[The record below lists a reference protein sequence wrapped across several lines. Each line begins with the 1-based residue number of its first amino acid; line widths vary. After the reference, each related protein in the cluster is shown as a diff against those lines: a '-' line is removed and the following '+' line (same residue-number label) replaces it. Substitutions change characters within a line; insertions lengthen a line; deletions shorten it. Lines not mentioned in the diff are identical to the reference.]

1 MNRVSA
7 PAGLLEFHT
16 DQPTHGSIKYSH
28 CPVLSTKRLWNIC
41 GLSLILNA
49 PRLCFPPLILLV
61 FARLQE
67 CLWRILENRIPDIS
81 VPNGSRGGPDGWRD
95 GWRRRLWILE
105 PPAARVQHWCQD
117 GSPGAFR
124 FRGVPRSGQVGT
136 PRVRN
141 RLHRARLDSGF
152 STLEKR
158 DIKASN

>member
-41 GLSLILNA
+41 GLSLIPNA

-117 GSPGAFR
+117 GSLGALR
-124 FRGVPRSGQVGT
+124 RSDLIRG
-136 PRVRN
+136 RVRSE
-141 RLHRARLDSGF
+141 RREYGIV
-152 STLEKR
+152 STGP
-158 DIKASN
+158 DWIQASVRWRKGT